1 MSKSKFEE
9 IYRDLKY
16 HVEQGD
22 YLYSELLPSEN
33 NLIGIYDCS
42 RNTIRRAIAG
52 LVGDGYVQAV
62 HGKGVQVIF
71 QPSEKTNFT
80 VGRIESFQET
90 AARNRMTYCTKVVV
104 YETITVD
111 ESRSRESSF
120 PVGSEVLHICRVRS
134 VDDKP
139 LILDVNYF
147 LKSAVPGL
155 TKEIAENSI
164 YAYLEQELKMQ
175 IVTSKRRIT
184 VEKATPQDRE
194 LIFMD
199 SYNCLAVVTSNT
211 FNSDGVMF
219 EYTQSRHQPEYFSFH
234 DTATRK
240 KAATQQINA
249 SGFSSPEAF
258 FVSIFHQIIPDVQT
272 AGMAWSQH
280 NRNDS
285 EYLHP
290 FGRKQQA
297 VFCQCHHRNPA
308 RNVKISEQKTALRSR
323 KWCR

>member
-1 MSKSKFEE
+1 MPKSKFEE

-16 HVEQGD
+16 HVEQGN
-22 YLYSELLPSEN
+22 YLYGELLPSEN
-33 NLIGIYDCS
+33 SLIGTYECS

-52 LVGDGYVQAV
+52 MVEDGYVQTV
-62 HGKGVQVIF
+62 HGKGVQVIY

-80 VGRIESFQET
+80 VGGIESFQET
-90 AARNRMTYCTKVVV
+90 AARNRMSYRTKVVLF
-104 YETITVD
+104 ETLIVD
-111 ESRSRESSF
+111 EAMSRESSF
-120 PVGSEVLHICRVRS
+120 PTGSEVLHILRIRS

-147 LKSAVPGL
+147 LTSAVPGL
-155 TKEIAENSI
+155 TKEIAEKSI
-164 YAYLEQELKMQ
+164 YTYLEQELKMQ

-219 EYTQSRHQPEYFSFH
+219 EYTQSRHQPEYFTFH

-240 KAATQQINA
+240 KAAN
-249 SGFSSPEAF
+249 
-258 FVSIFHQIIPDVQT
+258 
-272 AGMAWSQH
+272 
-280 NRNDS
+280 
-285 EYLHP
+285 
-290 FGRKQQA
+290 
-297 VFCQCHHRNPA
+297 
-308 RNVKISEQKTALRSR
+308 
-323 KWCR
+323 

>member
-111 ESRSRESSF
+111 ESLSRESSF

-134 VDDKP
+134 VDNKP

-240 KAATQQINA
+240 KAAT
-249 SGFSSPEAF
+249 
-258 FVSIFHQIIPDVQT
+258 
-272 AGMAWSQH
+272 
-280 NRNDS
+280 
-285 EYLHP
+285 
-290 FGRKQQA
+290 
-297 VFCQCHHRNPA
+297 
-308 RNVKISEQKTALRSR
+308 
-323 KWCR
+323 

>member
-1 MSKSKFEE
+1 MTKSKFKE

-52 LVGDGYVQAV
+52 LVEDGYVQAV

-71 QPSEKTNFT
+71 QPLEKTNFT
-80 VGRIESFQET
+80 VGGIESFRET

-111 ESRSRESSF
+111 ESLSRKSSF

-175 IVTSKRRIT
+175 IVTSKRKIT

-199 SYNCLAVVTSNT
+199 GYNCLAVVTSNT

-240 KAATQQINA
+240 K
-249 SGFSSPEAF
+249 
-258 FVSIFHQIIPDVQT
+258 
-272 AGMAWSQH
+272 
-280 NRNDS
+280 
-285 EYLHP
+285 
-290 FGRKQQA
+290 
-297 VFCQCHHRNPA
+297 
-308 RNVKISEQKTALRSR
+308 TALN
-323 KWCR
+323 K